1 MIKIALYFK
10 LKCFYPWLLGF
21 LLWPLFGIAQLS
33 FTESEAGIQIK
44 EGAKNV
50 LFYQKKPKSLNGE
63 FSRNNYIHPLYGLD
77 GSVLTEDFPQDHPH
91 HRGVFWA
98 WHQVYIGD
106 KKLGDSWECKDF
118 KWDIKDIEISRSG
131 ENLTLFVSTQ
141 WKSPQWIDPEGNE
154 KPFLLENTR
163 ICIYPRADNYR
174 IVRFEIALL
183 AIEKKLKIGGSEDEK
198 GYGGFS
204 LRMKL
209 PENIQFSSLTGK
221 VVAQNTAVE
230 AGKWL
235 NIFGS
240 LTNNK
245 NGSGITIFSHPD
257 SPGDKANWI
266 LREKES
272 MQNCVYPGRNSVAVS
287 TTNPTILKYSLL
299 IYEGKMT
306 GPEIQKIYKELN

>member
-1 MIKIALYFK
+1 MTKQNHSFNLRCSYS
-10 LKCFYPWLLGF
+10 WSLGF

-33 FTESEAGIQIK
+33 FTESNTGIHIK

-50 LFYQKKPKSLNGE
+50 LFYQKQPKSINGE

-77 GSVLTEDFPQDHPH
+77 GSVLTEDFPEDHPH

-131 ENLTLFVSTQ
+131 ENLNLMVSTH
-141 WKSPQWIDPEGNE
+141 WKSPQWPNPGGNE
-154 KPFLLENTR
+154 KPFLLENTK
-163 ICIYPRADNYR
+163 ICIYPRKDNYR

-183 AIEKKLKIGGSEDEK
+183 ALEKNLKIGGSDDEK

-204 LRMKL
+204 VRMKL
-209 PENIQFSSLTGK
+209 PENIRFSSLTAK
-221 VVAQNTAVE
+221 VKAENTAVE
-230 AGKWL
+230 AGKWI

-245 NGSGITIFSHPD
+245 YGSGIAIFSHTD
-257 SPGDKANWI
+257 SPQNKANWI

-287 TTNPTILKYSLL
+287 TTDPTILKYSLL